1 MDQQVSQMQREDEDS
16 PPIYV
21 SEYHLILRDKKSI
34 EESLKNPAIQKF
46 IWFNIV
52 TLILKDSPKDKASE
66 VLAELRSYARMLP
79 EVEKVNPASPNPRKV
94 S

>member
-1 MDQQVSQMQREDEDS
+1 MDQQASQMPHDPEP

-21 SEYHLILRDKKSI
+21 AEYHLILRDKKGI
-34 EESLKNPAIQKF
+34 EDSLKNPAIQKF